1 MAKETEALKL
11 RLGFLSQGKV
21 EQGVEAL
28 FALNSNEVP
37 GRVAGESHVGPRP
50 ALSPSQLCTKRIGLY
65 LLTPAHTGD
74 RGLSRPRDPG

>member
-28 FALNSNEVP
+28 FVP